1 MIDTKGRSLELFY
14 IDGHP
19 DGMITAEL
27 FNWTGHVFVTPRT
40 RLTEA
45 LQREEAGYAG
55 VYLLLGEKEGQD
67 FAYIGEAE
75 DLGVRLKQHAAA
87 SDKDWWETAV
97 LVSASANR
105 LNKAHVKY
113 LESRLIVM
121 AREIGHTPLH
131 NGNSPKPPGLTEA
144 DIAKMEAFL
153 ASLMVVLPAIRVDMF
168 IQRSRPAGS
177 SRPVP
182 VFEESGQDEDAGDGE
197 NTQAV
202 RFILNK
208 PTRDLTAKAIFRNG
222 EFIVEAGSH
231 ARSEW
236 MNEQAIHSGSYKP
249 LQDELVRSGVLRP
262 DGTHMVFTKD
272 YAFRSPTAAAAIV
285 FGHSVSGPA
294 AWKLESNPDISF
306 RDWQARQLD
315 AVTEKD
321 ASE

>member
-1 MIDTKGRSLELFY
+1 MLGCHIMIDTKGRSLELFY

-40 RLTEA
+40 RLAEA
-45 LQREEAGYAG
+45 LKRTEAGYAG
-55 VYLLLGEKEGQD
+55 VYLLLGEKDGVD
-67 FAYIGEAE
+67 CAYIGEAE

-97 LVSASANR
+97 LISASANR

-177 SRPVP
+177 TVSSISR
-182 VFEESGQDEDAGDGE
+182 EASYLE
-197 NTQAV
+197 NSKSNPEAEFLLKYPKYGIQANAV
-202 RFILNK
+202 LRE
-208 PTRDLTAKAIFRNG
+208 G
-222 EFIVEAGSH
+222 EFIVLAGSQLYPH
-231 ARSEW
+231 WQGKEGV
-236 MNEQAIHSGSYKP
+236 NYHSLYE
-249 LQDELVRSGVLRP
+249 ELLRGGVVKS
-262 DGTHMVFTKD
+262 DGQSAAFIKD
-272 YAFRSPTAAAAIV
+272 YAFASPSAAATMIYGRSAN
-285 FGHSVSGPA
+285 GP
-294 AWKLESNPDISF
+294 ESWHEINSDITYKE
-306 RDWQARQLD
+306 WEVRQLG
-315 AVTEKD
+315 AVTEENTGD
-321 ASE
+321 

>member
-45 LQREEAGYAG
+45 LKREEAGYAG

-113 LESRLIVM
+113 LEARLIVM

-131 NGNSPKPPGLTEA
+131 NGNSPSLPGLTEA

-153 ASLMVVLPAIRVDMF
+153 ANLMVVLPAIRVDMF

-182 VFEESGQDEDAGDGE
+182 AFEASEGE
-197 NTQAV
+197 RTEAAPETV
-202 RFILNK
+202 RFVLHK
-208 PTRDLTAKAIFRNG
+208 PRVDLTAKAVFQDG
-222 EFIVEAGSH
+222 EFIVEAGSQ

-236 MNEQAIHSGSYKP
+236 HGEGGQSASYQP
-249 LQDELVRSGVLRP
+249 LHDELVRSGILQMA
-262 DGTHMVFTKD
+262 GTHRVFTKD
-272 YAFRSPTAAAAIV
+272 YAFRSPSAAAAVV

-294 AWKLESNPDISF
+294 AWKLESNPNISF
-306 RDWQARQLD
+306 RDWQAHQLD
-315 AVTEKD
+315 AVTEKGIG
-321 ASE
+321 E

>member
-14 IDGHP
+14 IDGHL

-45 LQREEAGYAG
+45 LKREEAGYAG
-55 VYLLLGEKEGQD
+55 VYLLLGEKEGED

-113 LESRLIVM
+113 LEARLIAM

-131 NGNSPKPPGLTEA
+131 NGNSPKLPGLTEA

-182 VFEESGQDEDAGDGE
+182 AFEAAEADQAATES
-197 NTQAV
+197 V
-202 RFILNK
+202 RFVLNK
-208 PTRDLTAKAIFRNG
+208 PRIDLTAKAIFQDG
-222 EFIVEAGSH
+222 EFIVEAGSQ

-236 MNEQAIHSGSYKP
+236 YGEGGQSASYQP
-249 LQDELVRSGVLRP
+249 LHDELVRSGILQMV
-262 DGTHMVFTKD
+262 GTHRVFTKD
-272 YAFRSPTAAAAIV
+272 YAFRSPSAAAAVV

>member
-45 LQREEAGYAG
+45 LRRGEAGYAG

-67 FAYIGEAE
+67 LAYIGEAE
-75 DLGVRLKQHAAA
+75 DLGARLKQHAAA

-113 LESRLIVM
+113 LEARLVAM

-131 NGNSPKPPGLTEA
+131 NGNSPRPPGLTEA

-177 SRPVP
+177 ARQLPS
-182 VFEESGQDEDAGDGE
+182 FEPSEADTSHTGTEI
-197 NTQAV
+197 V
-202 RFILNK
+202 RFVLHK
-208 PTRDLTAKAIFRNG
+208 PRIDLTAKALFQDG
-222 EFIVEAGSH
+222 EFVVEAGSQ
-231 ARSEW
+231 ARNEW
-236 MNEQAIHSGSYKP
+236 QGEGTYKP
-249 LQDELVRSGVLRP
+249 LHEELVRSGILRMA
-262 DGTHMVFTKD
+262 GEHRVFTKD
-272 YAFRSPTAAAAIV
+272 YAFRSPSAAAAVV
-285 FGHSVSGPA
+285 FGHPVSGPTV
-294 AWKLESNPDISF
+294 WKLESNPDMTF
-306 RDWQARQLD
+306 RDWQACQLD
-315 AVTEKD
+315 ALPEEG
-321 ASE
+321 ARA

>member
-45 LQREEAGYAG
+45 LKREEAGYAG

-113 LESRLIVM
+113 LEARLIVM

-131 NGNSPKPPGLTEA
+131 NGNAPKLPGLTEA

-182 VFEESGQDEDAGDGE
+182 AFEAAEAD
-197 NTQAV
+197 QAATEIV
-202 RFILNK
+202 RFVLNK
-208 PTRDLTAKAIFRNG
+208 PRIDLTAKAVFQGG
-222 EFIVEAGSH
+222 EFIVEAGSQ

-236 MNEQAIHSGSYKP
+236 HGEGGQSASYQP
-249 LQDELVRSGVLRP
+249 LHDELVRSGILQIA
-262 DGTHMVFTKD
+262 GTHRVFTKD
-272 YAFRSPTAAAAIV
+272 YAFRSPSAAAAVV

-294 AWKLESNPDISF
+294 AWKLESNPEVSF

-315 AVTEKD
+315 AVTEKGT
-321 ASE
+321 SE

>member
-45 LQREEAGYAG
+45 LKREESGYAG

-75 DLGVRLKQHAAA
+75 DLGVRLKQHAVA

-97 LVSASANR
+97 LISASANR

-113 LESRLIVM
+113 LEARLVAM

-131 NGNSPKPPGLTEA
+131 NGNSPKLPGLTEA

-177 SRPVP
+177 SQSLPA
-182 VFEESGQDEDAGDGE
+182 FESSAADGVSRDDEKPS
-197 NTQAV
+197 AV
-202 RFILNK
+202 RFVLKK
-208 PTRDLTAKAIFRNG
+208 PTLNLTATAIFQNG
-222 EFIVEAGSH
+222 EFIVEAGSR
-231 ARSEW
+231 ARNKWHGEGG
-236 MNEQAIHSGSYKP
+236 QTASYKP
-249 LQDELVRSGVLRP
+249 LHDELVRSGVLQSS
-262 DGTHMVFTKD
+262 DEHCVFTKD
-272 YAFRSPTAAAAIV
+272 YAFKSPSAAAAVV

-294 AWKLESNPDISF
+294 AWKLETNPDISF
-306 RDWQARQLD
+306 RDWQAHQLD
-315 AVTEKD
+315 AVTEED
-321 ASE
+321 SGE

>member
-19 DGMITAEL
+19 DGMIIAEL

-45 LQREEAGYAG
+45 LRREEAGYAG
-55 VYLLLGEKEGQD
+55 VYLLLGEKDGQD

-113 LESRLIVM
+113 LEARLIVM

-182 VFEESGQDEDAGDGE
+182 VFETSEGEGADAAPE
-197 NTQAV
+197 AV
-202 RFILNK
+202 RFVLHK
-208 PTRDLTAKAIFRNG
+208 PRIDLTAKAVFQDG
-222 EFIVEAGSH
+222 EFIVEAGSQ
-231 ARSEW
+231 ARIDWHGEGGRS
-236 MNEQAIHSGSYKP
+236 ASYQP
-249 LQDELVRSGVLRP
+249 LHDELVRSGILQMA
-262 DGTHMVFTKD
+262 GTHLVFTKD
-272 YAFRSPTAAAAIV
+272 YAFRSPSAAAAVV

-306 RDWQARQLD
+306 RDWQASQLD
-315 AVTEKD
+315 AVTGKGTGE
-321 ASE
+321 

>member
-14 IDGHP
+14 IDGNP

-45 LQREEAGYAG
+45 LRREEASYAG
-55 VYLLLGEKEGQD
+55 AYLLLGEKDGQD

-113 LESRLIVM
+113 LEARLIVM

-131 NGNSPKPPGLTEA
+131 NGNSPKLPGLTEA

-182 VFEESGQDEDAGDGE
+182 AFEASEGE
-197 NTQAV
+197 RTEAAPETV
-202 RFILNK
+202 RFVLHK
-208 PTRDLTAKAIFRNG
+208 PRVDLTAKAVFQDG
-222 EFIVEAGSH
+222 EFIVEAGSQ

-236 MNEQAIHSGSYKP
+236 HGEGGQSASYQP
-249 LQDELVRSGVLRP
+249 LHDELVRSGILQMA
-262 DGTHMVFTKD
+262 GTHRVFTKD
-272 YAFRSPTAAAAIV
+272 YAFRSPSAAAAVV

-306 RDWQARQLD
+306 RDWQAHQLD
-315 AVTEKD
+315 AVTEKGTG
-321 ASE
+321 E

>member
-45 LQREEAGYAG
+45 LKRDEAGYAG

-113 LESRLIVM
+113 LEARLIVM

-131 NGNSPKPPGLTEA
+131 NGNAPKPPGLTEA

-177 SRPVP
+177 LRPVP
-182 VFEESGQDEDAGDGE
+182 VFETSEGEGSGAASE
-197 NTQAV
+197 TV
-202 RFILNK
+202 RFILHK
-208 PTRDLTAKAIFRNG
+208 SRIDLTAKAVFQDG
-222 EFIVEAGSH
+222 EFIVEAGSQ
-231 ARSEW
+231 ARIDWHGEGGQS
-236 MNEQAIHSGSYKP
+236 ASYQP
-249 LQDELVRSGVLRP
+249 LHDELVRSGILQMA
-262 DGTHMVFTKD
+262 GTHRVFTKD
-272 YAFRSPTAAAAIV
+272 YAFRSPSAAAAVV

-294 AWKLESNPDISF
+294 AWKLESNPAVSF

-321 ASE
+321 VSE

>member
-45 LQREEAGYAG
+45 LKREEAGYAG
-55 VYLLLGEKEGQD
+55 VYLLLGEKEGED

-113 LESRLIVM
+113 LEARLIAM

-131 NGNSPKPPGLTEA
+131 NGNSPKLPGLTEA

-182 VFEESGQDEDAGDGE
+182 AFEAAEADQAATES
-197 NTQAV
+197 V
-202 RFILNK
+202 RFVLNK
-208 PTRDLTAKAIFRNG
+208 PRIDLTAKAIFQGG
-222 EFIVEAGSH
+222 EFIVEAGSQ

-236 MNEQAIHSGSYKP
+236 YGEGGQSASYQP
-249 LQDELVRSGVLRP
+249 LHDELVRSGILQMV
-262 DGTHMVFTKD
+262 GTHRVFTKD
-272 YAFRSPTAAAAIV
+272 YAFRSPSAAAAVV

>member
-1 MIDTKGRSLELFY
+1 MIETKGRSLELFY

-45 LQREEAGYAG
+45 LKREESGYAG

-75 DLGVRLKQHAAA
+75 DLGVRLKQHAVA

-97 LVSASANR
+97 LISASANR

-113 LESRLIVM
+113 LEARLVAM

-177 SRPVP
+177 TNAATTQQTVSVSNPSSDPVAEFTLKYP
-182 VFEESGQDEDAGDGE
+182 KYEIEAHAVLQD
-197 NTQAV
+197 
-202 RFILNK
+202 
-208 PTRDLTAKAIFRNG
+208 G
-222 EFIVEAGSH
+222 EFIVLTGSRLYSSWQGKEGTGYH
-231 ARSEW
+231 PLRE
-236 MNEQAIHSGSYKP
+236 ELERGGVIKP
-249 LQDELVRSGVLRP
+249 EGKFA
-262 DGTHMVFTKD
+262 VFVKD
-272 YAFRSPTAAAAIV
+272 YAFSSPSAAASIIYGRPANGQESWHEIR
-285 FGHSVSGPA
+285 SGVTYKE
-294 AWKLESNPDISF
+294 WEN
-306 RDWQARQLD
+306 RQLD
-315 AVTEKD
+315 ALPVED
-321 ASE
+321 AEA

>member
-45 LQREEAGYAG
+45 LKREETGYAG
-55 VYLLLGEKEGQD
+55 VYLLLGEKDGES

-113 LESRLIVM
+113 LEARLIVM

-182 VFEESGQDEDAGDGE
+182 AFEASEGEKTDAASE
-197 NTQAV
+197 TV
-202 RFILNK
+202 RFVLHK
-208 PTRDLTAKAIFRNG
+208 PRVDLTAKAVFQDG
-222 EFIVEAGSH
+222 EFIVEAGSQ
-231 ARSEW
+231 ARSDW
-236 MNEQAIHSGSYKP
+236 HGDGTYKP
-249 LQDELVRSGVLRP
+249 LHEELVRSGILQM
-262 DGTHMVFTKD
+262 DGEHRVFTKD
-272 YAFRSPTAAAAIV
+272 YAFKSPSAAAAVV
-285 FGHSVSGPA
+285 FGHPVSGPA

-306 RDWQARQLD
+306 RDWQAHQLD
-315 AVTEKD
+315 AVTEKGTG
-321 ASE
+321 E

>member
-45 LQREEAGYAG
+45 LRREEAGYAG
-55 VYLLLGEKEGQD
+55 VYLLLGEKDGQD

-113 LESRLIVM
+113 LEARLIVM

-131 NGNSPKPPGLTEA
+131 NGNSPKLPGLTEA

-182 VFEESGQDEDAGDGE
+182 AFEASGEDEKSGDSE
-197 NTQAV
+197 NAQAV

-208 PTRDLTAKAIFRNG
+208 PTLDLTATAIFQDG

-231 ARSEW
+231 ARNEW
-236 MNEQAIHSGSYKP
+236 MNEKSVQAGSYKP
-249 LQDELVRSGVLRP
+249 LQDELVRSGILRP

-294 AWKLESNPDISF
+294 AWKLANNTDISF
-306 RDWQARQLD
+306 RDWQASQLD
-315 AVTEKD
+315 AVTEE
-321 ASE
+321 STGE

>member
-45 LQREEAGYAG
+45 LRREEAGYAG
-55 VYLLLGEKEGQD
+55 VYLLLGDKDGQD

-75 DLGVRLKQHAAA
+75 DLSTRLKQHAAA

-97 LVSASANR
+97 LISASANR

-113 LESRLIVM
+113 LEARLIAM

-131 NGNSPKPPGLTEA
+131 NGNAPSLPGLTEA

-153 ASLMVVLPAIRVDMF
+153 GSLMVVLPAIRVDMF

-182 VFEESGQDEDAGDGE
+182 AFEAAEADTDHAI
-197 NTQAV
+197 TQTA
-202 RFILNK
+202 RFVLNK
-208 PTRDLTAKAIFRNG
+208 PRIDLTAKAVFQDG
-222 EFIVEAGSH
+222 EFIVEAGSQ
-231 ARSEW
+231 ARGEW
-236 MNEQAIHSGSYKP
+236 QRQDSVQAGSYRP
-249 LQDELVRSGVLRP
+249 LHDELVRSGILQMA
-262 DGTHMVFTKD
+262 GTHRVFTKD
-272 YAFRSPTAAAAIV
+272 YAFRSPSAAAAVV

-294 AWKLESNPDISF
+294 AWKLESNPEVSF

-321 ASE
+321 AST

>member
-45 LQREEAGYAG
+45 LKRGEAGYAG

-113 LESRLIVM
+113 LEARLIVM

-131 NGNSPKPPGLTEA
+131 NGNSPKLPGLTEA

-177 SRPVP
+177 TTSAVTRQTAWVNEQSSDLEPEFTLKYPKYEIEAHAVL
-182 VFEESGQDEDAGDGE
+182 QD
-197 NTQAV
+197 
-202 RFILNK
+202 
-208 PTRDLTAKAIFRNG
+208 G
-222 EFIVEAGSH
+222 EFIVLTGSRLYPCWQGKEGTSYH
-231 ARSEW
+231 PLRDELERGGVIRSEG
-236 MNEQAIHSGSYKP
+236 QSA
-249 LQDELVRSGVLRP
+249 
-262 DGTHMVFTKD
+262 VFVKD
-272 YAFRSPTAAAAIV
+272 YAFSSPSAAAAIIYGRPANGPDKWHQV
-285 FGHSVSGPA
+285 PSGITYKE
-294 AWKLESNPDISF
+294 WEN
-306 RDWQARQLD
+306 RQLD
-315 AVTEKD
+315 ALPTED
-321 ASE
+321 AAE

>member
-19 DGMITAEL
+19 DGMVTAEL

-45 LQREEAGYAG
+45 LRREEASYAG

-75 DLGVRLKQHAAA
+75 DLSTRLKQHAAA
-87 SDKDWWETAV
+87 TDKDWWETAV

-113 LESRLIVM
+113 LEARLVTM

-131 NGNSPKPPGLTEA
+131 NGNSPSLPGLTEA

-153 ASLMVVLPAIRVDMF
+153 ANLMVVLPAIRVDMF

-182 VFEESGQDEDAGDGE
+182 AFEAPEAGTNPATTE
-197 NTQAV
+197 TA
-202 RFILNK
+202 RFFLHK
-208 PTRDLTAKAIFRNG
+208 PRIDLTAKAIFQDG
-222 EFIVEAGSH
+222 EFVVEAGSQ
-231 ARSEW
+231 ARTEW
-236 MNEQAIHSGSYKP
+236 HGEGTYKP
-249 LQDELVRSGVLRP
+249 LHEELVRSGILQLSGEHR
-262 DGTHMVFTKD
+262 VFTKD
-272 YAFRSPTAAAAIV
+272 YAFRSPSAAAAVV
-285 FGHSVSGPA
+285 FGHAVSGPA
-294 AWKLESNPDISF
+294 AWKLEDNPDITF
-306 RDWQARQLD
+306 RDWQAQQLEAIPD
-315 AVTEKD
+315 EGAD
-321 ASE
+321 S

>member
-45 LQREEAGYAG
+45 LRREEAGYAG

-113 LESRLIVM
+113 LEARLIVM

-182 VFEESGQDEDAGDGE
+182 AFEASEGERTDAAPE
-197 NTQAV
+197 TV
-202 RFILNK
+202 RFVLHK
-208 PTRDLTAKAIFRNG
+208 PRIDLTAKAVFQDG
-222 EFIVEAGSH
+222 EFIVEAGSQ
-231 ARSEW
+231 ARSDWHGEGG
-236 MNEQAIHSGSYKP
+236 QSASYQP
-249 LQDELVRSGVLRP
+249 LHDELVRSGTLQMA
-262 DGTHMVFTKD
+262 GTHRVFTKD
-272 YAFRSPTAAAAIV
+272 YAFRSPSAAAAVV

-306 RDWQARQLD
+306 RDWQAHQLD
-315 AVTEKD
+315 AVIEKGTG
-321 ASE
+321 E

>member
-27 FNWTGHVFVTPRT
+27 FNWTGHVFVTSRT

-45 LQREEAGYAG
+45 LRREEAGYAG
-55 VYLLLGEKEGQD
+55 VYLLLGEKDGQD

-75 DLGVRLKQHAAA
+75 DLSTRLKQHAAA

-113 LESRLIVM
+113 LEARLIVM

-131 NGNSPKPPGLTEA
+131 NGNSPSLPGLTEA

-153 ASLMVVLPAIRVDMF
+153 ANLMVVLPAIRVDMF

-177 SRPVP
+177 ARQVP
-182 VFEESGQDEDAGDGE
+182 SFDAPALETDHA
-197 NTQAV
+197 AV
-202 RFILNK
+202 ETARFVLHK
-208 PTRDLTAKAIFRNG
+208 PRINLTAKAVFQDG
-222 EFIVEAGSH
+222 EFIVEAGSQ
-231 ARSEW
+231 ARDAWHGEGGQS
-236 MNEQAIHSGSYKP
+236 ASYKP
-249 LQDELVRSGVLRP
+249 LHDELVRSGILQ
-262 DGTHMVFTKD
+262 MVGEHRIFTKD
-272 YAFRSPTAAAAIV
+272 YAFRSPSAAAAVV
-285 FGHSVSGPA
+285 FGHSVSGPG
-294 AWKLESNPDISF
+294 AWKLESNPDITF
-306 RDWQARQLD
+306 RDWQARQLN
-315 AVTEKD
+315 ALPEEG
-321 ASE
+321 ARA

>member
-1 MIDTKGRSLELFY
+1 MIDPKGRSLELFY

-45 LQREEAGYAG
+45 LKREEAGYAG

-113 LESRLIVM
+113 LEARLIVM

-131 NGNSPKPPGLTEA
+131 NGNSPKLPGLTEA

-177 SRPVP
+177 SRLIP
-182 VFEESGQDEDAGDGE
+182 VFETSEDDGRSE
-197 NTQAV
+197 DNEHTQAA

-208 PTRDLTAKAIFRNG
+208 PKLDLTAKAIFQNG
-222 EFIVEAGSH
+222 EFIIEAGSQ
-231 ARSEW
+231 ARSDWYGEGG
-236 MNEQAIHSGSYKP
+236 QSASYQP
-249 LQDELVRSGVLRP
+249 LHDELVRSGILQMA
-262 DGTHMVFTKD
+262 GTHRVFTKD
-272 YAFRSPTAAAAIV
+272 YAFRSPSAAAAVV

-294 AWKLESNPDISF
+294 AWKLESNPNISF

>member
-45 LQREEAGYAG
+45 LRRGEAGYAG

-67 FAYIGEAE
+67 LAYIGEAE
-75 DLGVRLKQHAAA
+75 DLGARLKQHAAA

-113 LESRLIVM
+113 LEARLIVM

-131 NGNSPKPPGLTEA
+131 NGNAPKLPGLTEA

-182 VFEESGQDEDAGDGE
+182 AFEAAEAD
-197 NTQAV
+197 QAATEIV
-202 RFILNK
+202 RFVLNK
-208 PTRDLTAKAIFRNG
+208 PRIDLTAKAVFQGG
-222 EFIVEAGSH
+222 EFIVEAGSQ

-236 MNEQAIHSGSYKP
+236 HGEGGQSASYQP
-249 LQDELVRSGVLRP
+249 LHDELVRSGILQIA
-262 DGTHMVFTKD
+262 GTHRVFTKD
-272 YAFRSPTAAAAIV
+272 YAFRSPSAAAAVV

-294 AWKLESNPDISF
+294 AWKLESNPEVSF

-315 AVTEKD
+315 AVTEKGT
-321 ASE
+321 SE

>member
-45 LQREEAGYAG
+45 LRREEAGYAG
-55 VYLLLGEKEGQD
+55 VYLLLGEKDGQD

-113 LESRLIVM
+113 LEARLIVM

-182 VFEESGQDEDAGDGE
+182 AFEASQGE
-197 NTQAV
+197 ETETTPETV
-202 RFILNK
+202 RFVLHK
-208 PTRDLTAKAIFRNG
+208 PRIDLTAKAVFQDG
-222 EFIVEAGSH
+222 EFIVEAGSQ
-231 ARSEW
+231 ARSDWQREDSA
-236 MNEQAIHSGSYKP
+236 QAGSYKP
-249 LQDELVRSGVLRP
+249 LHDELVRSGILQMA
-262 DGTHMVFTKD
+262 GTHRVFTKD
-272 YAFRSPTAAAAIV
+272 YAFRSPSAAAAVV

-306 RDWQARQLD
+306 RDWQAHQLD
-315 AVTEKD
+315 AATEKGTG
-321 ASE
+321 E

>member
-40 RLTEA
+40 RLSEA
-45 LQREEAGYAG
+45 LRRQEAGYAG

-75 DLGVRLKQHAAA
+75 DLRTRLKQHAAA

-97 LVSASANR
+97 LISASANR

-113 LESRLIVM
+113 LESRLIGM

-131 NGNSPKPPGLTEA
+131 NGNCPSLPGLTEA
-144 DIAKMEAFL
+144 DVAKMEAFL
-153 ASLMVVLPAIRVDMF
+153 GNLMVVLPAIRVDMF

-177 SRPVP
+177 SGPVLS
-182 VFEESGQDEDAGDGE
+182 VDGVMAGTASTAPE
-197 NTQAV
+197 VT
-202 RFILNK
+202 RFVLNK
-208 PTRDLTAKAIFRNG
+208 PRAELTAKAVVQNG

-236 MNEQAIHSGSYKP
+236 LEEGSKVSTYKS
-249 LQDELVRSGVLRP
+249 LHDELVRSGVLKASGAHR
-262 DGTHMVFTKD
+262 VFTKD
-272 YAFRSPTAAAAIV
+272 YVFSGPSAAASV
-285 FGHSVSGPA
+285 VSGHSESGPR
-294 AWKLESNPDISF
+294 AWKLESNPNISF
-306 RDWQARQLD
+306 GEWQARQLESLPED
-315 AVTEKD
+315 D
-321 ASE
+321 ISE